1 MTVTPLRTKLPKR
14 PIDFLD
20 DVDDV
25 DDLCK
30 SCRSIHGLLFRVYI
44 NRVFANIPN
53 SVGLENMYQVRTV
66 LMEGRFV

>member
-25 DDLCK
+25 DDLLQIV
-30 SCRSIHGLLFRVYI
+30 SYHPWVVVQGLY
-44 NRVFANIPN
+44 
-53 SVGLENMYQVRTV
+53 
-66 LMEGRFV
+66 